1 MRKEGQTKQIAS
13 YFYWIYG
20 IAAVVLLGADQGT
33 KWLIRQSMQP
43 GESIPFLPHVAQL
56 TYVQNTGIAFG
67 AFAGKVNFITIL
79 TALLLAALVV
89 FMIVKQPRAH
99 TIWLAVSAI
108 VAGGVGNLIDRIWL
122 NYVVDFIDLQ
132 FMSFPVFNVADMWV
146 VGGAILMVV
155 YILFFE
161 EKQRGKEKNLH

>member
-1 MRKEGQTKQIAS
+1 MREERQTKQIARHL
-13 YFYWIYG
+13 YWIDG
-20 IAAVVLLGADQGT
+20 IAALVMLGADQWT

-43 GESIPFLPHVAQL
+43 GESVPFLPHVAQL

-89 FMIVKQPRAH
+89 FMAVKQPRSH
-99 TIWLAVSAI
+99 MIWIAVSAI
-108 VAGGVGNLIDRIWL
+108 VAGGIGNLIDRVWL
-122 NYVVDFIDLQ
+122 GYVVDLIDLQ
-132 FMSFPVFNVADMWV
+132 FMNFPVFNVADMWV
-146 VGGAILMVV
+146 VGGAVLLVV